1 MKKEKVLFLF
11 IYLKDA
17 KYIEIYFK
25 IEVQQGERG
34 ELWLYGPNIM
44 KVRLKKKEEKKSIK
58 SYFHV
63 NIILSILSKN

>member
-11 IYLKDA
+11 IYFKSA

-44 KVRLKKKEEKKSIK
+44 KVRLKKKKKKSPLK
-58 SYFHV
+58 VTFT
-63 NIILSILSKN
+63 